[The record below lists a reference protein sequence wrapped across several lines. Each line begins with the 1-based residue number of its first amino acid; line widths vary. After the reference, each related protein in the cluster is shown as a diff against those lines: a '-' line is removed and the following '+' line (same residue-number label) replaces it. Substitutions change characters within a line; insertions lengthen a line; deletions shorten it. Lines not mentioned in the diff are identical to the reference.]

1 MTVTGAVDYVMRIVT
16 TDMHAYD
23 TFLRDKIL
31 ALGLV
36 SDIQS
41 RIIVNVAK
49 RTTAAPLGLIS
60 PVRPDAGPLGA

>member
-1 MTVTGAVDYVMRIVT
+1 MKGVLLLAL
-16 TDMHAYD
+16 AC
-23 TFLRDKIL
+23 L

-60 PVRPDAGPLGA
+60 PYVPTQDR

>member
-1 MTVTGAVDYVMRIVT
+1 MPPVDTHDLEVRIVRLET
-16 TDMHAYD
+16 TIG
-23 TFLRDKIL
+23 DKDS
-31 ALGLV
+31 GLV

-60 PVRPDAGPLGA
+60 PYIPTQDR

>member
-1 MTVTGAVDYVMRIVT
+1 
-16 TDMHAYD
+16 MHAYD
-23 TFLRDKIL
+23 NFLRDKIL

-41 RIIVNVAK
+41 RIIVNVSK

-60 PVRPDAGPLGA
+60 PYVSTQDR